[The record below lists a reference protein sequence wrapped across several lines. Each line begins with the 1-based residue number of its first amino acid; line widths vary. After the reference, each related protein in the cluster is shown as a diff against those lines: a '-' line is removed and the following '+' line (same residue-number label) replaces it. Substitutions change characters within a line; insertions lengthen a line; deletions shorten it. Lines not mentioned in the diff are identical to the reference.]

1 MYIKSPISEH
11 PPVGQFVVVF
21 NNDDNMFI
29 AQFNEQGGFDYRDTS
44 VWIKP
49 DNNIQLTHWL
59 KKVDVHEQLGK
70 RIDQLENYLF
80 AMDIPL
86 PAMIHLEQLKIG
98 LGEVV
103 PSLKE
108 AYVELFSDNPCK

>member
-1 MYIKSPISEH
+1 MYIKVPISEH
-11 PPVGQFVVVF
+11 PPIGQFVIVF
-21 NNDDNMFI
+21 NKDDNMFI
-29 AQFNEQGGFDYRDTS
+29 AQFNDRGEFDYRDTS

-49 DNNIQLTHWL
+49 NNNIQLTHWL
-59 KKVDVHEQLGK
+59 KKIDEHEQLGK

-86 PAMIHLEQLKIG
+86 PAAMHVDQLKIG
-98 LGEVV
+98 LSEVV

-108 AYVELFSDNPCK
+108 CYMDLFGENPWH